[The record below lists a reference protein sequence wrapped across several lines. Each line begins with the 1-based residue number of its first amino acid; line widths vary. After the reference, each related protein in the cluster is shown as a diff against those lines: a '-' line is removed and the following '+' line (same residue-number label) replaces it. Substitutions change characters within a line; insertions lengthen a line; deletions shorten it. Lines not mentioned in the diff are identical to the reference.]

1 MSRTLA
7 MTQILVILLSI
18 LALTV
23 SSVSAQT
30 QGNEIIIDEIVEW
43 TTEQDIGAVSY
54 THLTLP
60 TSVIV

>member
-30 QGNEIIIDEIVEW
+30 QGNEIIIDEIVIRSINLSDESK
-43 TTEQDIGAVSY
+43 D
-54 THLTLP
+54 L
-60 TSVIV
+60 